1 MGIAEVND
9 MKYHVDNL
17 LINYWEK
24 NSLKRMLKQN
34 SDRVIVVDGRERTGK
49 STWAIQQ
56 MGFLE
61 PEVFKDTETFLS
73 RVCIDVTEF
82 NETAR
87 RVKNGV
93 VIFDEG
99 FRGFSSRSALSKT
112 NKLLIQTLMEMGQ
125 NNNILFIVL
134 PSFFLLDM
142 YPALL
147 RSNVLFNIQEDT
159 KTRMRVFRGY
169 NQADKN
175 YMYRMG
181 ARKGWN
187 YKNTRFRGRF
197 PKIFPGGSKFE
208 QAYLKKK
215 EQAFISMSDS
225 MKTGDV
231 MDKNAIRV
239 QNLVKYLV
247 GELGYSQTKAG
258 ALVGVDQSHISR
270 LLALKTPKS

>member
-1 MGIAEVND
+1 MGSAEVND

-17 LINYWEK
+17 LINYWTK
-24 NSLKRMLKQN
+24 NSLKKMLKQN
-34 SDRVIVVDGRERTGK
+34 SDKVIIVDGRERTGK

-147 RSNVLFNIQEDT
+147 RSNVLFNIQEDAR
-159 KTRMRVFRGY
+159 TRMRVFRGY

-197 PKIFPGGSKFE
+197 PKIFPGGKKFE

-215 EQAFISMSDS
+215 ERAFISMSDS
-225 MKTGDV
+225 MKDGEV
-231 MDKNAIRV
+231 LDKNALRV
-239 QNLVKYLV
+239 KKVLLHLIKV
-247 GELGYSQTKAG
+247 EGYTQKKAAETIG
-258 ALVGVDQSHISR
+258 MDAGYISR
-270 LLALKTPKS
+270 LLAVKPPEL